1 MLRHLLTMAF
11 RHIRLQSGYVVLNV
25 LGLSVG
31 LASAVLSLLYVQDEL
46 AYDQYENGDRIY
58 KLLRRQQIEGQDPVL
73 RDGTSGLLG
82 PTLKSELAEVEEFTR
97 VLNSG
102 GWFDH
107 EGKSLRGRLC
117 SADPAILDMFDLR
130 LVRGKRPA
138 PADGSAL
145 VTESAALRFF
155 GSEDPIGKVVT
166 SKNSWTGGTYSIVG
180 IVEDLPPQSY
190 GLYSFDFLTATPP
203 ANPYEWYWEVWVRDY
218 PSALSTFVL
227 LRPGASAASL
237 QEKLP
242 SLMARHMGPEFASK
256 NSLLPQQFSRIYLY
270 HNVDFA
276 QPGFARIQVVYLFAA
291 IAGFVLLLACINFTN
306 LATARAGRR
315 AREIGLRKAMGAT
328 RGRLMGQFL
337 SESVFMAV
345 VALAAGLLL
354 AFLVLPS
361 YNGLAGKQLSLS
373 SLLSPSSAL
382 FLLTLTLFTGL
393 LAGTYPA
400 LFVSAF
406 NPVAVLKGGAVI
418 PGGKKSLMRVLVVCQ
433 FTIATA
439 LISTTIVVR
448 DQIEFVSNK
457 RLGFDSEHVY
467 VLPVYAL
474 SKRID
479 RPRIRDYNAWKRLF
493 LEHPDI
499 LAGSA
504 SQTLIGW
511 GGMLHAVFPEGYERD
526 TMQMWIMGV
535 DEDFLDVH
543 DIPLV
548 AGRFISEADTTNAYV
563 LNETA
568 VKSLGWDDPLG
579 KGFGWHKNRNG
590 VVVGVVKDFHSH
602 SLHEPISPVVLTK
615 WTSSNNNLSLRISG
629 ERIPETLDFIKEV
642 WLKIHPDKPFDGWFL
657 DDTIDSLY
665 ANEAALAR
673 TARMSAALAVFVAC
687 LGLFGLSSFAAQQ
700 RLREIAIRKVLGAS
714 STFLVYLVSREFLLL
729 VLVANIV
736 ALPVVHVLM
745 TEWLN
750 NFAYHAGLATGP
762 FATSCF
768 LSVGIAV
775 ATVSFH
781 AVRGAW
787 LNPAETLR
795 DE

>member
-1 MLRHLLTMAF
+1 MLRHYLTIAF
-11 RHIRLQSGYVVLNV
+11 RQVRLEFGYVILNV
-25 LGLSVG
+25 LGLSAG
-31 LASAVLSLLYVQDEL
+31 LASAVLSWLYIQDEL
-46 AYDQYENGDRIY
+46 AYDQYGNGDRIY
-58 KLLRRQQIEGQDPVL
+58 KLLRRQQLEGQDPVL

-82 PTLKSELAEVEEFTR
+82 PTLKSEFAEVEEFIR

-130 LVRGKRPA
+130 LVRGERPT
-138 PADGSAL
+138 PADGSTL

-155 GSEDPIGKVVT
+155 GSEDPIGKVV
-166 SKNSWTGGTYSIVG
+166 SSQNSWTGGTYSIVG

-190 GLYSFDFLTATPP
+190 GLGSFDFLTSTPP

-227 LRPGASAASL
+227 LSPDASAASL

-242 SLMARHMGPEFASK
+242 SLIARHAGAEFASR
-256 NSLLPQQFSRIYLY
+256 NSLLLQQFSRIYLY

-276 QPGFARIQVVYLFAA
+276 QPGFARIQVVHLFAA

-306 LATARAGRR
+306 LATARASRR
-315 AREIGLRKAMGAT
+315 TREIGLRKAVGAT

-337 SESVFMAV
+337 SESVLLAL
-345 VALAAGLLL
+345 VALAVGLLL

-361 YNGLAGKQLSLS
+361 YNDLAGKQLSLS
-373 SLLSPSSAL
+373 SLLSPSNAL

-393 LAGTYPA
+393 LAGSYPA

-406 NPVAVLKGGAVI
+406 NPVSVLKGGAVLS
-418 PGGKKSLMRVLVVCQ
+418 GRERGVMRVLVVSQ
-433 FTIATA
+433 FAIATA

-448 DQIEFVSNK
+448 DQIEYIGNK

-467 VLPVYAL
+467 VLPIYAL

-479 RPRIRDYNAWKRLF
+479 RPRITDYNAWKRLF

-511 GGMLHAVFPEGYERD
+511 GGMLHTVYPEGFEED
-526 TMQMWIMGV
+526 AVHMWIMGV

-548 AGRFISEADTTNAYV
+548 AGRFISEADTTNAFV

-568 VKSLGWDDPLG
+568 VKSLGWDDPVG

-590 VVVGVVKDFHSH
+590 VVVGVAKDFHSR
-602 SLHEPISPVVLTK
+602 SLHEPVSPVVLTK
-615 WTSSNNNLSLRISG
+615 WTSTNNNLNLKISG
-629 ERIPETLDFIKEV
+629 QNIPETLDFMKEV
-642 WLKIHPDKPFDGWFL
+642 WLDIHPDKPFDGWFL

-729 VLVANIV
+729 VLAANVVAF
-736 ALPVVHVLM
+736 PVVHVLM
-745 TEWLN
+745 AEWLD
-750 NFAYHAGLATGP
+750 NFAYHADLAAGP
-762 FATSCF
+762 FATSCL
-768 LSVGIAV
+768 LSLGIAA
-775 ATVSFH
+775 ATVSYH
-781 AVRGAW
+781 AIRGAW

>member
-1 MLRHLLTMAF
+1 MTIAF
-11 RHIRLQSGYVVLNV
+11 RQVRLQFGYVALNV

-31 LASAVLSLLYVQDEL
+31 LASAVLSLLYIQDEL
-46 AYDQYENGDRIY
+46 AYDHYEKGDRIY
-58 KLLRRQQIEGQDPVL
+58 KLLRRQQLGGQDPVL

-82 PTLKSELAEVEEFTR
+82 STLKSEFAEVEEFIR

-107 EGKSLRGRLC
+107 EGKSL
-117 SADPAILDMFDLR
+117 P
-130 LVRGKRPA
+130 
-138 PADGSAL
+138 
-145 VTESAALRFF
+145 
-155 GSEDPIGKVVT
+155 
-166 SKNSWTGGTYSIVG
+166 
-180 IVEDLPPQSY
+180 
-190 GLYSFDFLTATPP
+190 
-203 ANPYEWYWEVWVRDY
+203 
-218 PSALSTFVL
+218 
-227 LRPGASAASL
+227 
-237 QEKLP
+237 
-242 SLMARHMGPEFASK
+242 
-256 NSLLPQQFSRIYLY
+256 YLY

-276 QPGFARIQVVYLFAA
+276 QPGFARIEVVYLFAA

-306 LATARAGRR
+306 LATARASRR
-315 AREIGLRKAMGAT
+315 AREIGLRKAVGAT

-337 SESVFMAV
+337 SESVFMAL
-345 VALAAGLLL
+345 VALAIGLLL
-354 AFLVLPS
+354 AYLVLPS
-361 YNGLAGKQLSLS
+361 YNDLAGKQLSLS
-373 SLLSPSSAL
+373 SLLTPSSAL

-393 LAGTYPA
+393 LAGSYPA
-400 LFVSAF
+400 VFVSAF
-406 NPVAVLKGGAVI
+406 NPCGAMKGGAVVS
-418 PGGKKSLMRVLVVCQ
+418 GGKKNLMRVLVVSQ
-433 FTIATA
+433 FMIATA
-439 LISTTIVVR
+439 LISTTVVVR
-448 DQIEFVSNK
+448 DQIEYVSNK

-467 VLPVYAL
+467 VLPIYAL

-479 RPRIRDYNAWKRLF
+479 KPRIRDYNAWKRLF
-493 LEHPDI
+493 LEHPNI
-499 LAGSA
+499 LVGSA

-511 GGMLHAVFPEGYERD
+511 GGMLHAGYPEGFEPGGMR
-526 TMQMWIMGV
+526 MWIMGV

-548 AGRFISEADTTNAYV
+548 AGRFISEADTTDAFV

-568 VKSLGWDDPLG
+568 VKSLGWDDPVG

-590 VVVGVVKDFHSH
+590 VVVGVVKDFHSR

-615 WTSSNNNLSLRISG
+615 WTSSNNNLSLKISG
-629 ERIPETLDFIKEV
+629 ESIPETLDFMKEV

-657 DDTIDSLY
+657 DDTIDKLY
-665 ANEAALAR
+665 ASEVALAR
-673 TARMSAALAVFVAC
+673 TARMSAGLAVFVAC

-736 ALPVVHVLM
+736 AWPVVHVLM
-745 TEWLN
+745 TEWLD
-750 NFAYHAGLATGP
+750 NFAYHADLAAGP

-768 LSVGIAV
+768 LSVVIAV
-775 ATVSFH
+775 ATVSYH
-781 AVRGAW
+781 AIRGAW